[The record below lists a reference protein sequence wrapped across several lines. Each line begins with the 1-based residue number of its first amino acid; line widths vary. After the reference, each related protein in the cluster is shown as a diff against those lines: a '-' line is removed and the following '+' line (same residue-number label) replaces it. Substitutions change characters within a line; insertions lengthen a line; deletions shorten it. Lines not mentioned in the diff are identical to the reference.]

1 MWASVSFF
9 TAIVFATLALAS
21 PAFESRAVGFA
32 ADPYINAEGIFNAAK
47 KAKQVLA
54 TFPSGHGTNVK
65 IFGDWQNLHGG
76 VSAIP
81 FIADMDVDCD
91 GVFVSPG
98 NLPVLKNMQ
107 LTHLLAYQFRCP
119 VSALPTSL
127 TRAVIQ
133 FPIVPSAQPRWS
145 TTDLIRAP
153 RREQSPLLRHPRIVL
168 RVP

>member
-1 MWASVSFF
+1 
-9 TAIVFATLALAS
+9 
-21 PAFESRAVGFA
+21 
-32 ADPYINAEGIFNAAK
+32 
-47 KAKQVLA
+47 
-54 TFPSGHGTNVK
+54 
-65 IFGDWQNLHGG
+65 
-76 VSAIP
+76 
-81 FIADMDVDCD
+81 MDVDCD

-98 NLPVLKNMQ
+98 DLPVLKLRIRN

-145 TTDLIRAP
+145 ATDLIRAP